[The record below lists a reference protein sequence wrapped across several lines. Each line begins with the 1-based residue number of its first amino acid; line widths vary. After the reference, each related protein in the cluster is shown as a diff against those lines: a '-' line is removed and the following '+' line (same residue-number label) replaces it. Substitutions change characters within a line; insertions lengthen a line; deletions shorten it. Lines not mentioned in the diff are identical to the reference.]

1 MWISFTS
8 KVPFA
13 IKVFVGGVNAISG
26 DRTGNNDQT
35 VMMRRLDLMEKK
47 KSVQDYIVTPKQLWL
62 DGIASDN
69 ECVRQFVAM
78 PLDSG
83 YSIEAQ
89 VTGQDLIGGLQFH
102 VTPATPPYLP
112 PKGPNPP
119 GFDDSP
125 IQIYIC
131 TLMGKMITLNPLPS
145 DRIDEVKE
153 HIEDIEGIPRDQQR
167 LISGAKQ
174 LCEGGKEPSDSRKFR
189 KLMSTGKSLADYGIK
204 KVCSNSTWGLALT
217 KCEIGIDD

>member
-1 MWISFTS
+1 MWISFIS

-13 IKVFVGGVNAISG
+13 VKIFVGGVNAISG
-26 DRTGNNDQT
+26 DPTGNNDQS

-89 VTGQDLIGGLQFH
+89 ITGQDLIGGLQFH

-112 PKGPNPP
+112 PKGPNRP

-125 IQIYIC
+125 IQIYIR
-131 TLMGKMITLNPLPS
+131 TLTSKLITLNTLPS
-145 DRIDEVKE
+145 DRIEEVKE
-153 HIEDIEGIPRDQQR
+153 QIEDIEGIPRDQQR
-167 LISGAKQ
+167 LFFYGKPLYESGEK
-174 LCEGGKEPSDSRKFR
+174 PSDFR
-189 KLMSTGKSLADYGIK
+189 RFGKLMCTDKSLADYNIK
-204 KVCSNSTWGLALT
+204 KVCS
-217 KCEIGIDD
+217 IDMGSWLD

>member
-1 MWISFTS
+1 MWISVES

-13 IKVFVGGVNAISG
+13 IKIFTGGVNAISG
-26 DRTGNNDQT
+26 EPTGNNDQA
-35 VMMRRLDLMEKK
+35 VMMRRLALVEKE

-102 VTPATPPYLP
+102 VTPSTLP
-112 PKGPNPP
+112 PIPPRIPPKRPNPP

-125 IQIYIC
+125 IQIYVC
-131 TLMGKMITLNPLPS
+131 TLTGKHIALNTLPS
-145 DRIDEVKE
+145 DRIVEVKDQ
-153 HIEDIEGIPRDQQR
+153 IEDIEGIPWDQQR
-167 LISGAKQ
+167 LYFGGKQ
-174 LCEGGKEPSDSRKFR
+174 LDDGGEEPS
-189 KLMSTGKSLADYGIK
+189 
-204 KVCSNSTWGLALT
+204 NS
-217 KCEIGIDD
+217 

>member
-1 MWISFTS
+1 MWISVKS
-8 KVPFA
+8 KIPFA
-13 IKVFVGGVNAISG
+13 IKIFTGGVNAISG
-26 DRTGNNDQT
+26 EPTGNNDQA
-35 VMMRRLDLMEKK
+35 VMMRRLALVEKK

-102 VTPATPPYLP
+102 VTPSIPPHIPPRIP
-112 PKGPNPP
+112 PKRPNPP

-125 IQIYIC
+125 IQIYIR
-131 TLMGKMITLNPLPS
+131 TATGKNIALNTLPS
-145 DRIDEVKE
+145 DRIVEVKDQ
-153 HIEDIEGIPRDQQR
+153 IEDIEGIPWDHQR
-167 LISGAKQ
+167 LFFGGKQ
-174 LCEGGKEPSDSRKFR
+174 LDDGGEEPSDS
-189 KLMSTGKSLADYGIK
+189 
-204 KVCSNSTWGLALT
+204 
-217 KCEIGIDD
+217 

>member
-1 MWISFTS
+1 MWISFVS

-13 IKVFVGGVNAISG
+13 VKIFVGGVNAISG
-26 DRTGNNDQT
+26 EPTGNNDEA

-47 KSVQDYIVTPKQLWL
+47 KSVQDYIVTPKQRWL
-62 DGIASDN
+62 DGITSDH

-89 VTGQDLIGGLQFH
+89 ITGQDLIGGLQFH

-119 GFDDSP
+119 GFDNSP
-125 IQIYIC
+125 IQIYLC
-131 TLMGKMITLNPLPS
+131 TLTGKKVALQKLPS
-145 DRIDEVKE
+145 DRIAELKE
-153 HIEDIEGIPRDQQR
+153 HIEDIEGIPPHEQR
-167 LISGAKQ
+167 LIFWGED
-174 LCEGGKEPSDSRKFR
+174 LYEGGKEPSDSENFA
-189 KLMSTGKSLADYGIK
+189 S
-204 KVCSNSTWGLALT
+204 
-217 KCEIGIDD
+217 